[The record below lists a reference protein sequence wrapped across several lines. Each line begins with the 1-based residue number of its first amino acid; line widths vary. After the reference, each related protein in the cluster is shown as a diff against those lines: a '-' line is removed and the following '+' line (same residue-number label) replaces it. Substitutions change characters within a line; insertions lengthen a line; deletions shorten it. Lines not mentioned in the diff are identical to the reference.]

1 MVELIRHIPT
11 NVITGFLGVGKTTA
25 ILHLLAHKPAD
36 ERWAVLVNEFGQI
49 GIDGQILEQ
58 EGVAIK
64 ELPGGCMC
72 CAAGVSVQVGINTLL
87 ANARPDRLL
96 IEPTGIG
103 HPKQII
109 RQLTRPPFD
118 QTLDMRA
125 CITLVDPRHLD
136 NPRYRENE
144 YYREQL
150 DIADVL
156 VANKVD
162 QCEENDLAAFAQLVE
177 TRQLRASGQ
186 VAHGQLD
193 LAWLDLPHAGQ
204 QETVSRSLLRAD
216 TTPGTG
222 METEPVKLEAEE
234 SWRRLEN
241 RTGDFASCGWLFAE
255 QLRFDFKKINSLL
268 SALSAER
275 IKASLRTDQGN
286 YLFNSIEG
294 DLNIT
299 ARERPPENRIE
310 IIMQGE
316 PDWDKIED
324 ALLSCLL

>member
-1 MVELIRHIPT
+1 MVELIQHIPT

-25 ILHLLAHKPAD
+25 ILHLLKHKPAT

-72 CAAGVSVQVGINTLL
+72 CAAGVSVQVGINALL

-125 CITLVDPRHLD
+125 CITLIDPRHLD

-162 QCEENDLAAFAQLVE
+162 QCNDADLATFAQLVE
-177 TRQLRASGQ
+177 TRQPRASGQ
-186 VAHGQLD
+186 VSQGQLE
-193 LAWLDLPHAGQ
+193 LAWLDLPLAERQ
-204 QETVSRSLLRAD
+204 DADRSLLHARA
-216 TTPGTG
+216 TPEVGTQI
-222 METEPVKLEAEE
+222 EAVQLDAGE

-241 RTGDFASCGWLFAE
+241 RSGEFAGCGWLFAE
-255 QLRFDFKKINSLL
+255 QLRFDYRKINSLL
-268 SALSAER
+268 TALSAER
-275 IKASLRTDQGN
+275 IKAALRTDQGN

-294 DLNIT
+294 DMQVST
-299 ARERPPENRIE
+299 RKTPPQNRIE
-310 IIMQGE
+310 IIIQGD
-316 PDWDKIED
+316 PDWNKIEG
-324 ALLSCLL
+324 ALLSCLI

>member
-25 ILHLLAHKPAD
+25 VLHLLKHKPAT

-58 EGVAIK
+58 DGVAIK

-72 CAAGVSVQVGINTLL
+72 CAAGVSVQVGINALL
-87 ANARPDRLL
+87 ANSRPDRLL

-109 RQLTRPPFD
+109 KQLTQPPFD
-118 QTLDMRA
+118 QTLAMRA
-125 CITLVDPRHLD
+125 CITLIDPRHLD

-162 QCEENDLAAFAQLVE
+162 QCDDAQLAAFAQLVE
-177 TRQLRASGQ
+177 TRQPGASGQ
-186 VAHGQLD
+186 VSHGQLQ
-193 LAWLDLPHAGQ
+193 LAWLDLPHARRQDSGRSLVHARAAPEAGTQ
-204 QETVSRSLLRAD
+204 IETVQ
-216 TTPGTG
+216 
-222 METEPVKLEAEE
+222 LEAGE

-241 RTGDFASCGWLFAE
+241 RSGEFAGCGWLFAE
-255 QLRFDFKKINSLL
+255 QLRFDYPKINSLL
-268 SALSAER
+268 TAMSAER
-275 IKASLRTDQGN
+275 IKASLRTDQGD

-294 DLNIT
+294 DMQVSP
-299 ARERPPENRIE
+299 RETPPQNRIE
-310 IIMQGE
+310 IIMQGD
-316 PDWDKIED
+316 PDWDKVED
-324 ALLSCLL
+324 ALLSCLI

>member
-25 ILHLLAHKPAD
+25 ILHLLKHKPST

-72 CAAGVSVQVGINTLL
+72 CAAGVSVQVGINALL
-87 ANARPDRLL
+87 ANTRPNRLL

-125 CITLVDPRHLD
+125 CITLIDPRHLD

-162 QCEENDLAAFAQLVE
+162 QCNDADLAAFAQLVE
-177 TRQLRASGQ
+177 TRQPGASGQ
-186 VAHGQLD
+186 VSQGQLD
-193 LAWLDLPHAGQ
+193 LAWLDRPHARRQDSG
-204 QETVSRSLLRAD
+204 RSLLHARATPEVD
-216 TTPGTG
+216 TQI
-222 METEPVKLEAEE
+222 EAVQLEAGE

-241 RTGDFASCGWLFAE
+241 RSGEFASCGWLFAE
-255 QLRFDFKKINSLL
+255 QLRFDYPKINSLL
-268 SALSAER
+268 TAMSAER
-275 IKASLRTDQGN
+275 IKASLRTDQGD

-294 DLNIT
+294 DMQVSP
-299 ARERPPENRIE
+299 RETPPQDRIE

-316 PDWDKIED
+316 PDWDKVED
-324 ALLSCLL
+324 ALLSCLI

>member
-1 MVELIRHIPT
+1 MVKLIQHIPT

-25 ILHLLAHKPAD
+25 ILQLLKQKPS
-36 ERWAVLVNEFGQI
+36 EQTWAVLVNEFGQI

-72 CAAGVSVQVGINTLL
+72 CAAGVSVKVGINTLL
-87 ANARPDRLL
+87 ANAHPDRLL

-103 HPKQII
+103 HPEQII
-109 RQLTRPPFD
+109 KQLSESPFD

-150 DIADVL
+150 NIADVL

-162 QCEENDLAAFAQLVE
+162 QCTQEDMDAFAQLVG
-177 TRQLRASGQ
+177 TRQPRASGQ
-186 VAHGQLD
+186 VTHGELD
-193 LAWLDLPHAGQ
+193 IAWLDLPHARQ
-204 QETVSRSLLRAD
+204 QENRPSWLQA
-216 TTPGTG
+216 TPTP
-222 METEPVKLEAEE
+222 ELEPDIESIRLEAGETM
-234 SWRRLEN
+234 RRLEN
-241 RTGDFASCGWLFAE
+241 HSGEFASCGWLFAE
-255 QLRFDFKKINSLL
+255 QLCFDHQKIISLF
-268 SALSAER
+268 SAMTAER

-286 YLFNSIEG
+286 YLFNSIDG
-294 DLNIT
+294 DMQ
-299 ARERPPENRIE
+299 ASSRETPPQNRVE

-324 ALLSCLL
+324 ALLSCLI

>member
-25 ILHLLAHKPAD
+25 ILHLLEHKPHG

-49 GIDGQILEQ
+49 GIDGQILQQ

-109 RQLTRPPFD
+109 KQLTRPPFD

-125 CITLVDPRHLD
+125 CITLIDPRHLD

-144 YYREQL
+144 YYQEQL

-162 QCEENDLAAFAQLVE
+162 QCEDNDVATFAQLVE
-177 TRQLRASGQ
+177 ARQPRASGQ
-186 VAHGQLD
+186 VSQGQLE

-204 QETVSRSLLRAD
+204 QDTVSRSFLQANA
-216 TTPGTG
+216 TPETG
-222 METEPVKLEAEE
+222 METEPVKLDTGE

-241 RTGDFASCGWLFAE
+241 HSGEFSSCGWLFAD
-255 QLRFDFKKINSLL
+255 QLRFDYQKIDSLL
-268 SALSAER
+268 AAMSAER

-294 DLNIT
+294 DLSIS
-299 ARERPPENRIE
+299 ARETAPENRLE
-310 IIMQGE
+310 IIMLGD

-324 ALLSCLL
+324 AVLSCLI